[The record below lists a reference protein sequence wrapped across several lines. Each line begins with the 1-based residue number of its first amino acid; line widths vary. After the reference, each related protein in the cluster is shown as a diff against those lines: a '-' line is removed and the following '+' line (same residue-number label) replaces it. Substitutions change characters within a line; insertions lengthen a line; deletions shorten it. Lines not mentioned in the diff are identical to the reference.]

1 MRALSGFFTRIAERY
16 LPDAF
21 VFVFFLSA
29 LTFVLGMTQ
38 GYGPAAVAE
47 FWGDGF
53 FKILTFTAQSTLVLA
68 TGFALAHTPLVH
80 NALVAFANI
89 PKNEAQVIILTTL
102 VMMACSLFSWGF
114 GLVAGAIVARQMG
127 IVHRGRIHYPLVV
140 AATYSGFLVWHG
152 GYSGSIPTL
161 IATPGHFLEDQMGV
175 VPVADTLLSPTNLII
190 ILVLAIFIPIVN
202 VMMRP
207 KDESLRQSIPA
218 SVTELDDEFEPPAAP
233 STESAGGNHP
243 ARATG
248 QAVSSP
254 AERMETSRY
263 VTLILGALAAL
274 YLVSYFIGGGVV
286 TLNTVIL
293 SFFAMGLIL
302 TPNARAYSRTFQGGA
317 KAAYGIILQFP
328 FYGGIMGIM
337 VGTGLAAALASGF
350 VAISTA
356 QTLPFW
362 SFLGAGVVNIF
373 VPSGG
378 GQWAVQGPIMISAA
392 QELGAK
398 MPDVAMAVAWGE
410 AWTNMIQPFWTLPML
425 AIAGLGIRDIMGY
438 TAAVLLVSGV
448 LIGGILLVM

>member
-38 GYGPAAVAE
+38 GFSPTAVAGL
-47 FWGDGF
+47 WGNGF
-53 FKILTFTAQSTLVLA
+53 FAILTFTAQSTLVLA
-68 TGFALAHTPLVH
+68 TGFALAHTPFV
-80 NALVAFANI
+80 NKMLVAFANI
-89 PKNEAQVIILTTL
+89 PKNEVIVLTTL

-127 IVHRGRIHYPLVV
+127 IVHRGKIHYPLVV

-152 GYSGSIPTL
+152 GYSGAIPTI

-175 VPVADTLLSPTNLII
+175 IPVSETLLSPTNLVL
-190 ILVLAIFIPIVN
+190 ILVMVIFVPIVN

-207 KDESLRQSIPA
+207 KADDVRKSIPD
-218 SVTELDDEFEPPAAP
+218 SIDELKNEFQSPEAG
-233 STESAGGNHP
+233 STESASGNHP
-243 ARATG
+243 TGSVAQQAT
-248 QAVSSP
+248 SP

-263 VTLILGALAAL
+263 ITLVLGALAVL
-274 YLVSYFIGGGVV
+274 YLISYFIGGGAV

-293 SFFAMGLIL
+293 SFFALGLIL
-302 TPNARAYSRTFQGGA
+302 TPNARSYSKTFQGGA

-337 VGTGLAAALASGF
+337 VGTGLAAALANGF
-350 VAISTA
+350 VTISTA
-356 QTLPFW
+356 ETLPFW
-362 SFLGAGVVNIF
+362 SFLGAGLVNIF

-378 GQWAVQGPIMISAA
+378 GQWAVQGPIMIAA
-392 QELGAK
+392 ANELGAE
-398 MPDVAMAVAWGE
+398 MPRVVMAVAWGE

-438 TAAVLLVSGV
+438 TATIMLVSGV
-448 LIGGILLVM
+448 LAGAVLLFI

>member
-1 MRALSGFFTRIAERY
+1 MRVLSSFFTRIAERY

-21 VFVFFLSA
+21 VFVFLLSA
-29 LTFVLGMTQ
+29 LTFLLGMAQ
-38 GYGPAAVAE
+38 GYGPTAVAE
-47 FWGDGF
+47 FWGNGF

-68 TGFALAHTPLVH
+68 TGFALAHTPFVH

-89 PKNEAQVIILTTL
+89 PKNEVQVIILTTL

-152 GYSGSIPTL
+152 GYSGAIPTI

-175 VPVADTLLSPTNLII
+175 VPVADTLLSPTNLVI
-190 ILVLAIFIPIVN
+190 ILALAIFIPIVN

-207 KDESLRQSIPA
+207 KADGVRQSIPDA
-218 SVTELDDEFEPPAAP
+218 AGELDNDFEPSAAP
-233 STESAGGNHP
+233 STESASGNHP
-243 ARATG
+243 TG
-248 QAVSSP
+248 PSGQGASSP
-254 AERMETSRY
+254 AERMETSRL
-263 VTLILGALAAL
+263 VTLFLGALAAL
-274 YLVSYFIGGGVV
+274 YLLSYFIGGGAV

-293 SFFAMGLIL
+293 SFFALGLIL

-328 FYGGIMGIM
+328 FYGGIMGMM

-350 VAISTA
+350 VSISNA

-362 SFLGAGVVNIF
+362 SFLGAGLVNIF

-378 GQWAVQGPIMISAA
+378 GQWAVQGPIMITAA
-392 QELGAK
+392 NELGAN
-398 MPDVAMAVAWGE
+398 MPRVAMAVAWGE

-448 LIGGILLVM
+448 LIGGILLIM